1 MIGMKSI
8 AVFSRF
14 SGADRFKPIFKGAD
28 MNFLSADFNVCKP
41 SVITLS
47 YTKNS
52 MLMIFWHRFVFGVFF
67 SINFTKVAYTVIKSV
82 VVDVVNN
89 VRRVSVDIKPSQPVS
104 LKMRV
109 LMRYN
114 KIAPVF
120 AASDFSGISEI
131 PPVIISVNKRFGLK
145 YKLASIWVVVKRGL
159 KFALGNVKNFHSMII
174 SQLLTMLQ
182 LYNLRG
188 VNHG

>member
-28 MNFLSADFNVCKP
+28 MNFLSADLDVCKP
-41 SVITLS
+41 SAITLS

-104 LKMRV
+104 LKMG
-109 LMRYN
+109 
-114 KIAPVF
+114 VF
-120 AASDFSGISEI
+120 VNYDHVASGYGASNFSGVSQV

-145 YKLASIWVVVKRGL
+145 YKLASIWVVIKGGF